1 VEEDDVSSKLRCF
14 AALGL
19 VLILSSANRSG
30 QDRYFA
36 QPLPSVQTV
45 TDIPFRLY
53 GDYAIVVRGS
63 VGERHKLNFLIDTG
77 SSSTVVADSL
87 ARKLRLAR
95 APRKISV
102 FDSTVVAEEAVVP
115 SLRLGPLQVALL
127 PVVVQDLSSLQEA
140 FSVRIDAVVGIDVL
154 SRSSFTVD
162 YKGKKLIWGSLEPL
176 SDPVSCDPCFP
187 YPTVRL
193 EIGNRTLRVFVDT
206 GAGELALFEN
216 RTGVIPGTQVVGQ
229 ETRTTIRGQVVV
241 KTVEFHELT
250 LGTTH
255 WARREGSLMEGS
267 LFDGTLGPKW
277 LGAKRIRF
285 DLEHKII
292 SWEK

>member
-1 VEEDDVSSKLRCF
+1 MSSKLRCF

-277 LGAKRIRF
+277 LRAKRVRF
-285 DLEHKII
+285 DFEHKII